1 MTHRRAARLL
11 SGLLDGGLPLATRR
25 DVQAH
30 ARACPFCRRRLRE
43 HEAVEALVRLLPASL
58 LPVDPDRSAQVR
70 LWGLAR
76 WFVDPVAQA
85 RERFGLSAV
94 GVGAFAL
101 AAVLTLTVSSWT
113 YGGNAVGLIVVAQM
127 TPDMALLPLGW
138 R

>member
-11 SGLLDGGLPLATRR
+11 TGLFDGGLPITTRR
-25 DVQAH
+25 AVQTH

-43 HEAVEALVRLLPASL
+43 HEGVEALVRLLPPTL
-58 LPVDPDRSAQVR
+58 LPVEPDRGAQVR

-76 WFVDPVAQA
+76 WFVDPVARA
-85 RERFGLSAV
+85 RERFGISAV
-94 GVGAFAL
+94 GVCAFAL

-113 YGGNAVGLIVVAQM
+113 FGGESVGLIIVAQA